1 MNRAGDFLGNVI
13 RRINHPD
20 ATLAWLKSAWLSVVG
35 PQLAS
40 HTRPL
45 RCVNHRLE
53 LAADSSAWQRQLST
67 MESDLR
73 ARINSAWGGTLV
85 RELKF
90 VPHASNP
97 ASPSLPR
104 ELDNSHTPFIRGRRL

>member
-20 ATLAWLKSAWLSVVG
+20 ATLAWLESAWLSVVG

-45 RCVNHRLE
+45 RCVRHRLE
-53 LAADSSAWQRQLST
+53 LSTDSAAWQSQLSS
-67 MESDLR
+67 MEADLR

-90 VPHASNP
+90 VRNAAAATSP
-97 ASPSLPR
+97 ALPR
-104 ELDNSHTPFIRGRRL
+104 ELDNSHTPFIRRRT

>member
-20 ATLAWLKSAWLSVVG
+20 ATLAWLESAWVSVVG

-53 LAADSSAWQRQLST
+53 LSADRAWQSQLSS
-67 MESDLR
+67 MEADLR
-73 ARINSAWGGTLV
+73 ARINAAWGDTLV

-90 VPHASNP
+90 VRSATRS
-97 ASPSLPR
+97 ASPALRR
-104 ELDNSHTPFIRGRRL
+104 ELDNSYTPFIRRRR

>member
-20 ATLAWLKSAWLSVVG
+20 ATLAWLESAWRSVVG

-53 LAADSSAWQRQLST
+53 LSADTVAWQSQLST
-67 MESDLR
+67 MEADLR
-73 ARINSAWGGTLV
+73 RRINSAWGGTLV

-90 VPHASNP
+90 VPSVVRS
-97 ASPSLPR
+97 ASPAVPR
-104 ELDNSHTPFIRGRRL
+104 ELDNSHTPFIRRRR

>member
-1 MNRAGDFLGNVI
+1 MNRAGDFLGNVF

-20 ATLAWLKSAWLSVVG
+20 ATFAWLESAWPSIVG
-35 PQLAS
+35 AHLAA

-45 RCVNHRLE
+45 RCVGHRLD
-53 LAADSSAWQRQLST
+53 LFADGSVLQSQLSA
-67 MESDLR
+67 MEQDLR

-90 VPHASNP
+90 IARPVARLS
-97 ASPSLPR
+97 R
-104 ELDNSHTPFIRGRRL
+104 EADNSYTPFIRRRT

>member
-20 ATLAWLKSAWLSVVG
+20 ATLAWLEGAWPSVVG

-53 LAADSSAWQRQLST
+53 LSADSSAWQSQLSG
-67 MESDLR
+67 MEADLR
-73 ARINSAWGGTLV
+73 ARINSAWGGNLV

-90 VPHASNP
+90 VRAAP
-97 ASPSLPR
+97 ASQPMAR
-104 ELDNSHTPFIRGRRL
+104 ELDNSHTPFIRRRS

>member
-20 ATLAWLKSAWLSVVG
+20 ATLAWLESAWLSVVG

-45 RCVNHRLE
+45 RCINHRLE
-53 LAADSSAWQRQLST
+53 LLADSTAWQSQLSS
-67 MESDLR
+67 MEAALR

-90 VPHASNP
+90 VRNSARAAS
-97 ASPSLPR
+97 SSVPR
-104 ELDNSHTPFIRGRRL
+104 ELDNSHTPFIRRRT

>member
-1 MNRAGDFLGNVI
+1 MNRAGDFLGNVF

-20 ATLAWLKSAWLSVVG
+20 ATFAWLESAWPSIVG
-35 PQLAS
+35 THLAT

-45 RCVNHRLE
+45 RCIGHRLE
-53 LAADSSAWQRQLST
+53 LSADGSVLQSQLSE
-67 MESDLR
+67 MEQDLR

-90 VPHASNP
+90 IVRPVARLS
-97 ASPSLPR
+97 R
-104 ELDNSHTPFIRGRRL
+104 EADNSYTPFIRRRRT

>member
-20 ATLAWLKSAWLSVVG
+20 ATLAWLESAWLSVVG

-45 RCVNHRLE
+45 RCVAHRLE
-53 LAADSSAWQRQLST
+53 LSADSSAWQSQLAS

-73 ARINSAWGGTLV
+73 ARINRAWGGTLV

-90 VPHASNP
+90 VRPTARA
-97 ASPSLPR
+97 ASPAVPR
-104 ELDNSHTPFIRGRRL
+104 ELDNSHLPFIRRRR

>member
-20 ATLAWLKSAWLSVVG
+20 ATLAWLQSAWPSVVG

-45 RCVNHRLE
+45 RCVAHRLE
-53 LAADSSAWQRQLST
+53 LSADTAAWQSQLAS
-67 MESDLR
+67 MEADLR
-73 ARINSAWGGTLV
+73 ARVNSAWGGTLV

-90 VPHASNP
+90 ARNAPDSAPS
-97 ASPSLPR
+97 SLPR
-104 ELDNSHTPFIRGRRL
+104 ELDNSHTPFIRRRR

>member
-20 ATLAWLKSAWLSVVG
+20 ATLAWLEGAWPSVVG

-53 LAADSSAWQRQLST
+53 LSADSSAWQSQLSG
-67 MESDLR
+67 MEADLR
-73 ARINSAWGGTLV
+73 ARINSAWGGNLV

-90 VPHASNP
+90 VRNSSQLVA
-97 ASPSLPR
+97 R
-104 ELDNSHTPFIRGRRL
+104 ELDNSHTPFIRRRG

>member
-13 RRINHPD
+13 RRMNHPD
-20 ATLAWLKSAWLSVVG
+20 ATLAWLESAWLSVVG

-53 LAADSSAWQRQLST
+53 LSADSSAWQSQLST
-67 MESDLR
+67 MEAALR
-73 ARINSAWGGTLV
+73 TRINSAWGGTLV

-90 VPHASNP
+90 VRSATRAAS
-97 ASPSLPR
+97 SSLRR
-104 ELDNSHTPFIRGRRL
+104 ELDNAHTPFIRRRR